1 MPDINTIS
9 PELYEPFPPDLL
21 RWRVVAQTDGGKKV
35 QVIPYIAIQHLEDR
49 LNLHAP
55 GWLKSFTVIEPDLV
69 VRCELT
75 VCGVTRIGLGSGDRS
90 QDAKTYQAFVQ
101 ACQAFGVGRYLRY
114 ITAAWVS
121 REKVHTHPDGTLIVD
136 VPIPAWAM
144 PGGGGRPPAAS
155 EKVSIGEPAVAEKLE
170 PKKQVSMLDFVNQ
183 PPKTIP
189 LDTDFASAYELKIY
203 GDLYLK
209 AKLAGADLSSLNVII
224 PPITVG
230 ELRRRYRTL
239 NKLYKEHME
248 KKGE

>member
-1 MPDINTIS
+1 MTDLNTIS
-9 PELYEPFPPDLL
+9 PDLYEPFLPDLL
-21 RWRVVAQTDGGKKV
+21 RWQVVAHTDGGKKV
-35 QVIPYIAIQHLEDR
+35 QVIPYIAVQHLEDR

-55 GWLKSFTVIEPDLV
+55 GWSKSFTVIEPDMV

-114 ITAAWVS
+114 MKAVWVS
-121 REKVHTHPDGTLIVD
+121 RERVQANPDGTLIVD
-136 VPIPAWAM
+136 VSIPAWAL
-144 PGGGGRPPAAS
+144 PGGGGRPSAVAEKAS
-155 EKVSIGEPAVAEKLE
+155 VGEPAVAEKPE
-170 PKKQVSMLDFVNQ
+170 PTGRVSALDFVNQ
-183 PPKTIP
+183 LPKTRP

-209 AKLAGADLSSLNVII
+209 AKLSGVDLSSLNVII
-224 PPITVG
+224 PPIAVG
-230 ELRRRYRTL
+230 ELRRRYSAL
-239 NKLYKEHME
+239 NKLYQEHTR